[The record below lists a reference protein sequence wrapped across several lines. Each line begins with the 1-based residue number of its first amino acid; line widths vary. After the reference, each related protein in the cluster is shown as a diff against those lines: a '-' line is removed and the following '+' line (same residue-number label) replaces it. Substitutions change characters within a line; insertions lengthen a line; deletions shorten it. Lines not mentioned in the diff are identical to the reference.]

1 MFCRLFF
8 KCLIA
13 VFLVSISIVSI
24 ESDDQIESLPF
35 CGPSSGSNYKSKKLM
50 FVSTLDG
57 QVSMLNIADGGTKEW
72 SVSTGP
78 GPMLESNIHKLEL
91 TNNGQWVR
99 MIPSLAG
106 GLYKFNGEY
115 IEAIPV
121 NAEHLLKASF
131 RYSDDLVISG
141 GKESRTYGVE
151 VDSGRVLYECT
162 MESCNNITDQV
173 DDEIGDVVLVQR
185 MTQTIRAVEPRTG
198 TERWNFSVA
207 QHDVKF
213 SPNPSADCHYVND
226 PSSEVM
232 LKVIVPEGLICALS
246 KSQPNKVLWTH
257 KFESPVVSAW
267 RLDEG
272 QLIWV
277 DLFGGK
283 TPPLLQSAAGGDSVP
298 DSPALY
304 VGMHKKQLYIQ
315 ESVTMQTMLQ
325 TVSSQ
330 YKQHLIGAD
339 KAFPRIPWQP
349 IPAIASALEL
359 QRLLPGQKDLLQIT
373 DESSSQALAT
383 TTANSV
389 LYGSEYVNGNGFYLY
404 TPETA
409 KKIRTGLCHPEDE
422 QNITITTPTPEE
434 EFNKEFE
441 EADTSVQVIMVSLSY
456 YWREV
461 CVISISTAIVLNLL
475 IHHRALAPFLRTIK
489 EIVYALKALVLYSIF
504 GVRNLREF
512 QTKVLEV
519 EISQDGDSTSSSKQ
533 QPMPAADYT
542 SRYLTDFDP
551 VHCLGKGGFG
561 VVFEAKNKIDD
572 CHYAVKRIPLPS
584 REDARERVM
593 REVKALAK
601 LDHKNIVRYFN
612 AWQEC
617 PPPGWQEAQDKY
629 WKEKSSSKNKNAFED
644 VITID
649 PLTPDEPPSTAELL
663 SKNMNSSLHSNC
675 KLNQWG
681 KSANNADISD
691 SYIVFE
697 ASHPSGTKD
706 SAADQLRSVD
716 SRQDSVIPISDYSD
730 QSYSNYDEKSS
741 KSQAKAK
748 RPNSL
753 LLKSEDSATD
763 NSKQVNL
770 RMFLFIQMQLC
781 RKDSLREWLRD
792 IKRPRDDVNVA
803 INIFEQI
810 VQAVEYVHLKGLI
823 HRDLK
828 PSNIF
833 FSLDG
838 QIKVGDFGLVT
849 AMVESGEQFVPQDK
863 SPSNSNSNASLASRE
878 KHTARVGTH
887 LYMSPEQVLGK
898 PYSYKVDIYSLG
910 LILFEL
916 LVPFSTEME
925 RAQTLQDLRKNK
937 FPSHFQ
943 TNFYQEYQLLSLM
956 LSHRPEER
964 PTTYG
969 IRAKP
974 PLQKAPPTIDDDVTW
989 HFDLPLRRKTSSN
1002 NSNSFD
1008 S

>member
-1 MFCRLFF
+1 MFCNLL

-13 VFLVSISIVSI
+13 VFLVSTSVVSI
-24 ESDDQIESLPF
+24 KSDDEIESLPF

-72 SVSTGP
+72 SVPTGP

-121 NAEHLLKASF
+121 NAEHLLKSSF

-162 MESCNNITDQV
+162 MQSCNNITDEV
-173 DDEIGDVVLVQR
+173 DDQIGDVVLVQR

-226 PSSEVM
+226 PSSEIM

-283 TPPLLQSAAGGDSVP
+283 TPPLLQSAGGEGSVP

-325 TVSSQ
+325 SVASQ

-359 QRLLPGQKDLLQIT
+359 RRLLPGHTHKDVLQIT

-404 TPETA
+404 TPETS
-409 KKIRTGLCHPEDE
+409 KKIQTGLCHPEDE
-422 QNITITTPTPEE
+422 QNITITQPTPEE

-461 CVISISTAIVLNLL
+461 CVISISTAILLNLL
-475 IHHRALAPFLRTIK
+475 IHHRAIAPFLRAIQ
-489 EIVYALKALVLYSIF
+489 EIVYTLKAIVLYSVF
-504 GVRNLREF
+504 GVRNLKEF
-512 QTKVLEV
+512 QTKILEV
-519 EISQDGDSTSSSKQ
+519 DISQDGDSTGSQLPSNA
-533 QPMPAADYT
+533 AADYT

-629 WKEKSSSKNKNAFED
+629 WKEKSSSKNAFED

-663 SKNMNSSLHSNC
+663 SKNMSSNLYSNC
-675 KLNQWG
+675 KLNNWG
-681 KSANNADISD
+681 KSNNNADISD

-697 ASHPSGTKD
+697 ASNPSCTKD
-706 SAADQLRSVD
+706 SAGDQVKSGG
-716 SRQDSVIPISDYSD
+716 DSVIPISVTSSDYSE
-730 QSYSNYDEKSS
+730 QSYSSYDFDKSKQGS
-741 KSQAKAK
+741 KPR

-753 LLKSEDSATD
+753 LLKSEDSATATD
-763 NSKQVNL
+763 NSRQVNL

-792 IKRPRDDVNVA
+792 INRPRDVNLA

-810 VQAVEYVHLKGLI
+810 VHAVEYVHLKGLI

-849 AMVESGEQFVPQDK
+849 AMVESAEQFVPQDK
-863 SPSNSNSNASLASRE
+863 CPKNSSTSLSSRE

-887 LYMSPEQVLGK
+887 LYMSPEQVQGK

-925 RAQTLQDLRKNK
+925 RAQTLQDLRKNR

-943 TNFYQEYQLLSLM
+943 TNFNQEYQLLSLM

-974 PLQKAPPTIDDDVTW
+974 PLQKTPTIDDDVTW
-989 HFDLPLRRKTSSN
+989 HFDLPLRRKTSSC